1 MLILLTQLLVRV
13 VDQLD
18 CMKEEEEVRLY
29 REEVEPGNCRC
40 MRVISRF
47 KSNSTVYG
55 QFTLSP
61 SLRHAPLLFIARRFT
76 EVRMIVL

>member
-47 KSNSTVYG
+47 KSNFTVYG
-55 QFTLSP
+55 QFHSP
-61 SLRHAPLLFIARRFT
+61 YLF
-76 EVRMIVL
+76 LP

>member
-1 MLILLTQLLVRV
+1 M

-47 KSNSTVYG
+47 KSNFTVYG
-55 QFTLSP
+55 QFHSP
-61 SLRHAPLLFIARRFT
+61 YLF
-76 EVRMIVL
+76 LP